1 MNQLVIMQNRQAV
14 TTSLKIAKDFNK
26 PHKDVLEAIDSLIK
40 GVAEKSADLFR
51 EDTYIHEQNKQEY
64 RMFYMNRDGFTLLAM
79 GFTGKKALE
88 FKLKYIDAFNK
99 MEEALKPKLPT
110 NYKEALL
117 QLVAAEEEKE
127 QLQLENKILDQRV
140 SEMEPKVTYVD
151 EVLKSTDLMVT
162 TQIAEDYGMTAI
174 AFNKLLNKHGIQYKL
189 NGQWLLYAKHKGLGY
204 TKSETT
210 TYKKRDGSDGTSLL
224 TKWTQKGRLFIYQ
237 TLKEKGVL
245 PTMEKT
251 NLTLIE
257 SKKEVV

>member
-1 MNQLVIMQNRQAV
+1 MSQLVIMQDRQAV
-14 TTSLKIAKDFNK
+14 TSSLQVAESFEKQ
-26 PHKDVLEAIDSLIK
+26 HKHVLESIDRTIK
-40 GVAEKSADLFR
+40 DEPDSR
-51 EDTYIHEQNKQEY
+51 P
-64 RMFYMNRDGFTLLAM
+64 MFFETSEPDSYGRDRRVILMNRDGFSLIAM
-79 GFTGKKALE
+79 GFTGKKAMQ
-88 FKLKYIDAFNK
+88 FKLSFIRAFNEL
-99 MEEALKPKLPT
+99 EEALKPKLPT

-140 SEMEPKVTYVD
+140 SELEPKATYVD

-174 AFNKLLNKHGIQYKL
+174 AFNKLLNKHGIQYKM
-189 NGQWLLYAKHKGLGY
+189 NGQWLLYAEHKGLGY

-210 TYKKRDGSDGTSLL
+210 KFKKKDGTEGTSLL

-237 TLKEKGVL
+237 TLKMKGVL

-251 NLTLIE
+251 KLTLIE
-257 SKKEVV
+257 SEREVV